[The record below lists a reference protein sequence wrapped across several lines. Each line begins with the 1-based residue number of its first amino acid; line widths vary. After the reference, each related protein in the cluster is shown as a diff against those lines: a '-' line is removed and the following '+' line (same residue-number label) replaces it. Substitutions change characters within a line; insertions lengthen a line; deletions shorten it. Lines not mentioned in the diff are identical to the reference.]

1 MDEDKYPSA
10 SGRRRFIK
18 GLVGSSALATVGT
31 AGAGLVEFSTSPSGI
46 GGGSVEAK
54 VIENV
59 DGPAP
64 RGMSQVPLK
73 IEDGY
78 LKGVWPGDVST
89 DGSDGATDDSGSAS
103 GGSESESGNGSGP
116 PEAETATVAGVEY
129 SSKWFQYCGVE
140 GHPKLE
146 PGSDADNFFRSDG
159 KSIYGW
165 QSEVEGGA
173 KLSVDHFADY
183 EEWHNG
189 VGDEGLGKPAA
200 ATWRSQETDATMP
213 VQVIRSPR
221 IEELAAEDEWLA
233 ATTDQG
239 FIAWLNKCTHFCC
252 VPSGFKQTT
261 SAENEVYCQ
270 CHQSVYDPFSVTES
284 VFKARPRPTE

>member
-31 AGAGLVEFSTSPSGI
+31 AGTGLVEFTTNPSGV
-46 GGGSVEAK
+46 GGGSVQAK

-64 RGMSQVPLK
+64 RGMSQVPLE

-78 LKGVWPGDVST
+78 LKGIWPGDVANGGS
-89 DGSDGATDDSGSAS
+89 GAASGERNASDGPSEATDV
-103 GGSESESGNGSGP
+103 ESGP
-116 PEAETATVAGVEY
+116 AEAATATIAGVEY

-146 PGSDADNFFRSDG
+146 PGSDADNFLRSDG
-159 KSIYGW
+159 KSLYTW

-173 KLSVDHFADY
+173 KLTVDQFADY

-200 ATWRSQETDATMP
+200 ATWRSEETDATMP

-221 IEELAAEDEWLA
+221 IEELAQEDDWLA
-233 ATTDQG
+233 ATTERG

-261 SAENEVYCQ
+261 TAENEVYCQ